1 MVIKLLEVST
11 IGKWAGM
18 RWRLHPRGGRED
30 MGTEAWGRRWQGGT
44 SSRNIQ
50 ERSVS
55 WSCPTSAQPEEREA
69 WLLSGDINS
78 RRSIKWRR
86 YSRAKSWD
94 LTGCSEKK
102 ELTQSDKKQLGCHV
116 GGHSHLLLGFC
127 SESLGDTR
135 PYFNSPTEGAAM
147 KLWCSLLLPLRLIT
161 IQIPGIGMK
170 LSEWWAPSSHPAWP
184 SVTGRWQTLQEAWSQ
199 VKNIPVFL
207 SALQHI
213 HVKKPVFSSPACH
226 PAILSSSRVKGCGFF
241 MLDRI
246 HMLSLSWKFI
256 SVLKMGRLPSHS
268 TAT

>member
-1 MVIKLLEVST
+1 MVLPNLS
-11 IGKWAGM
+11 
-18 RWRLHPRGGRED
+18 P
-30 MGTEAWGRRWQGGT
+30 AWGKRSLATFRRHKQQEEHKVEEIQQGQVMGPHWLQWKKGT
-44 SSRNIQ
+44 D
-50 ERSVS
+50 SVRQK
-55 WSCPTSAQPEEREA
+55 AV
-69 WLLSGDINS
+69 
-78 RRSIKWRR
+78 
-86 YSRAKSWD
+86 
-94 LTGCSEKK
+94 
-102 ELTQSDKKQLGCHV
+102 GCHV

-246 HMLSLSWKFI
+246 HKLSLSWKFI